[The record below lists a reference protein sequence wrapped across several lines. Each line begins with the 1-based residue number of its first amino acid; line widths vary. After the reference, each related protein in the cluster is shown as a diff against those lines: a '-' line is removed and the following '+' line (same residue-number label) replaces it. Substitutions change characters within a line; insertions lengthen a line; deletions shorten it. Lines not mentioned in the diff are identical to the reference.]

1 MPTLEGRLAAG
12 TVHCEAS
19 VNKETR
25 KTRSAAP
32 SGQHRIT
39 RKRVAALKPAPE
51 NLLLYRKIKRRDPD
65 NIALVKDIRQRGL
78 HVPLIVTL
86 DNVIVSGNRRHAA
99 LTWIGQVLAP
109 CIVLNVRWI
118 DLTQDERIQ
127 LLRSHNQ
134 QRNKSVAEQVRE
146 ALVDADPGEAIRNL
160 HQRREE
166 SINGYCSSNGVTR
179 LRIEGASKRYRIS
192 NVKSEHVK
200 HIKQIVFEDRRAYWP
215 LSVRGIHYPL
225 LNYDFF
231 RNKQLN
237 LKYCN
242 DDCSYDATSNLLT
255 RLRLNGEIPWEALT
269 DGTRPV
275 ELFHPFQ
282 DVRHFI
288 RQEVERLFAGYWR
301 DRQQSQPNHVELL
314 CEKNTVYHMA
324 LSVTRPYQITT
335 SSGRGFSSIDPYHEI
350 FERYQLSGKE
360 RLILIVLA
368 DYDPEGELIPHV
380 AGRTLRDDFGVHDLE
395 IIKAGVTRHQIEDYD
410 LPAQNFA
417 KESSSNRQWFVDRNG
432 GDEAVYE
439 LEALDPTDMLRD
451 LEDVITNVLDM
462 DVYQREIEIENEEAV
477 YLETAQRKAMNA
489 LRGLGE

>member
-1 MPTLEGRLAAG
+1 
-12 TVHCEAS
+12 
-19 VNKETR
+19 
-25 KTRSAAP
+25 
-32 SGQHRIT
+32 
-39 RKRVAALKPAPE
+39 
-51 NLLLYRKIKRRDPD
+51 
-65 NIALVKDIRQRGL
+65 
-78 HVPLIVTL
+78 
-86 DNVIVSGNRRHAA
+86 
-99 LTWIGQVLAP
+99 
-109 CIVLNVRWI
+109 
-118 DLTQDERIQ
+118 
-127 LLRSHNQ
+127 
-134 QRNKSVAEQVRE
+134 
-146 ALVDADPGEAIRNL
+146 
-160 HQRREE
+160 
-166 SINGYCSSNGVTR
+166 
-179 LRIEGASKRYRIS
+179 
-192 NVKSEHVK
+192 
-200 HIKQIVFEDRRAYWP
+200 
-215 LSVRGIHYPL
+215 
-225 LNYDFF
+225 
-231 RNKQLN
+231 
-237 LKYCN
+237 
-242 DDCSYDATSNLLT
+242 
-255 RLRLNGEIPWEALT
+255 
-269 DGTRPV
+269 
-275 ELFHPFQ
+275 
-282 DVRHFI
+282 VRHFI